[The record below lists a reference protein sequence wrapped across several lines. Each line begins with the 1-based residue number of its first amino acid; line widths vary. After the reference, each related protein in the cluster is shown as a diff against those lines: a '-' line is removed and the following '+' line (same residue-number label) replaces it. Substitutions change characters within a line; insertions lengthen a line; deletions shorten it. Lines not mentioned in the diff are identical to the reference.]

1 MSPVRELYELQ
12 QLEQETHQCRLALA
26 DVEAKLADTQALD
39 AARAVVE
46 QAHQRLDGI
55 HRQQRSL
62 ELEIGELE
70 AHLRSAEQ
78 RLYAG
83 ATTSPKELLGLQED
97 IRTHQRKKR
106 EAEDRVL
113 DLMLQ
118 SDEAQEGIAAA
129 QSALQATELRR
140 QGEQAQL
147 LEEKH
152 RVSQDLVEREE
163 QQQELTSG
171 LPPQELLMYQRLKR
185 SKGAAVA
192 RVERGI
198 CSGCGLA
205 LPSQEFQRARMASQ
219 LVRCG
224 SCSRLLYVAV

>member
-1 MSPVRELYELQ
+1 MAPVRQLYELQ
-12 QLEQETHQCRLALA
+12 QLELETHQCRLALA
-26 DVEAKLADTQALD
+26 GVEARLADTQAVD
-39 AARAVVE
+39 AARAVVDK
-46 QAHQRLDGI
+46 ARRKLDGI
-55 HRQQRSL
+55 HAEQRRL

-70 AHLRSAEQ
+70 SHLKAAEQ

-106 EAEDRVL
+106 EAEDQVL

-118 SDEAQEGIAAA
+118 SDEAQEGITTA
-129 QSALQATELRR
+129 QGTLEDTQKRR
-140 QGEQAQL
+140 EGEQADL
-147 LEEKH
+147 LDEKEQ
-152 RVSQDLVEREE
+152 VSRDLAEREE
-163 QQQELTSG
+163 QHQELTSA
-171 LPPQELLMYQRLKR
+171 LPPQELALYQNLKR

-205 LPSQEFQRARMASQ
+205 LPSHEFQRARVASQ

-224 SCSRLLYVAV
+224 SCSRLLYVAA

>member
-12 QLEQETHQCRLALA
+12 QLEQETQQCRAALA
-26 DVEAKLADTQALD
+26 GVEAKLADTQALD

-46 QAHQRLDGI
+46 QARRRLDGI
-55 HRQQRSL
+55 HMEQRSL

-70 AHLRSAEQ
+70 AHLKSAEQ

-83 ATTSPKELLGLQED
+83 ATTSPKELMGLQED
-97 IRTHQRKKR
+97 IRTHQRKKK

-118 SDEAQEGIAAA
+118 SDEAQQGIAAA
-129 QSALQATELRR
+129 QTALEAAERRR
-140 QGEQAQL
+140 QGEEADL
-147 LEEKH
+147 LEEKEQVI
-152 RVSQDLVEREE
+152 RDLAQREE
-163 QQQELTSG
+163 QRQEIASA
-171 LPPQELLMYQRLKR
+171 LPPQELAIFESLKR
-185 SKGAAVA
+185 SKGAAVS

-198 CSGCGLA
+198 CSACGLA

-224 SCSRLLYVAV
+224 SCGRLLYVAA

>member
-26 DVEAKLADTQALD
+26 GVEAKLADTQALD

-46 QAHQRLDGI
+46 QARQRLDGI
-55 HRQQRSL
+55 HREQRSL
-62 ELEIGELE
+62 EMEIGELE

-83 ATTSPKELLGLQED
+83 ATTSPKELMGLQED

-106 EAEDRVL
+106 QAEDRVL
-113 DLMLQ
+113 ELMLQ
-118 SDEAQEGIAAA
+118 SDEAQKGIAAA
-129 QSALQATELRR
+129 QGALEAAERRR
-140 QGEQAQL
+140 QGEQADL
-147 LEEKH
+147 LEEKV
-152 RVSQDLVEREE
+152 RVSRDLTQREE
-163 QQQELTSG
+163 QHQELASG
-171 LPPQELLMYQRLKR
+171 LPPQEIAVYESLKR

-198 CSGCGLA
+198 CSGCGLS
-205 LPSQEFQRARMASQ
+205 LPSQEFQRARQASQ

-224 SCSRLLYVAV
+224 SCSRLLYVA

>member
-1 MSPVRELYELQ
+1 MSPVRQLYELQ
-12 QLEQETHQCRLALA
+12 QLEQETLQCRLALS
-26 DVEAKLADTQALD
+26 DVEAKLADTQAID

-46 QAHQRLDGI
+46 RANQRLDGI
-55 HRQQRSL
+55 QREQRSL

-70 AHLRSAEQ
+70 AHLKSAEQ

-113 DLMLQ
+113 ELMLQ

-129 QSALQATELRR
+129 QGALQATETRR
-140 QGEQAQL
+140 QDEQAQM
-147 LEEKH
+147 LEEKE
-152 RVSQDLVEREE
+152 RVSRDLAEREE
-163 QQQELTSG
+163 LQQELASA
-171 LPPQELLMYQRLKR
+171 LPAQELAMYERLKR

-205 LPSQEFQRARMASQ
+205 LPSQEFQRARTASQ

-224 SCSRLLYVAV
+224 SCSRLLYVA